1 MIRRSIVPALVV
13 AASLAASQ
21 ALAQTG
27 PVADMTVD
35 VEGKLSRFALLLI
48 PVGLIG
54 VLMLFE
60 PWNWPKKLAQWKK
73 RRDSK

>member
-1 MIRRSIVPALVV
+1 MIRSSIVTALVV

-35 VEGKLSRFALLLI
+35 VDGKLNRFALILI
-48 PVGLIG
+48 PVVLIG

-60 PWNWPKKLAQWKK
+60 PWKWPKKLAEWKK
-73 RRDSK
+73 RRDFK